1 MAGSGRGSLCMKW
14 KRDCETTYVEKVAN
28 LLTQR
33 YAHDYDIK
41 PIVDLQNDDSKK
53 ILLILLQK

>member
-1 MAGSGRGSLCMKW
+1 MAGSGRGSLCIYW
-14 KRDCETTYVEKVAN
+14 KRECETTYVEKVAN

-33 YAHDYDIK
+33 CAHDYDIK
-41 PIVDLQNDDSKK
+41 PIVDLQNNDSKK